1 MPSIFT
7 GLNISYTGLTA
18 SNAAL
23 NTTANNIANIE
34 TDGYSRQIVNQS
46 AATAMRAFASYG
58 CIGAGVDTLG
68 AERVRDIYYDE
79 KYWNNNSKLGEY
91 DKKQYYCLIIDNYL
105 NDQRG
110 TNEVKGFTTIFSEYQ
125 AAMESLSTH
134 TGETNYALDFIG
146 KAGNLC
152 EYFNILYN
160 NFQKMQSDVNDEIS
174 IKVDEINNVAKEIA
188 SLNKQINMIE
198 VNGTTVAN
206 ELRDKRDLL
215 MDQLSAVVD
224 VQFEEKPMLDDHGRE
239 TNMKEYTV
247 TIAGGKTL
255 VDGYEYRQL
264 ECVSRKPWQKV
275 NQNEVDGLYDVV
287 WKDTREDL
295 GLTAKN
301 IRGELKGLFEMR
313 DGNNN
318 EAFHGT
324 VSDVDRLNNT
334 VKIKVTDSYLKDISK
349 STLPLTD
356 GCITLGGDKYY
367 YDSFE
372 FEIDDQGEAYY
383 TFKMSD
389 DITRNPSKVPAAKT
403 GMSAKVGEQVDY
415 QGIPYYL
422 EQMNEWVRDYSYNF
436 NKIYGVENATD
447 YNGDTHEGA
456 IFFTGDNAVKG
467 GQFTLDVDLRA
478 KKYSSTDN
486 GYHLLTAGNFNVEK
500 SIQNDAST
508 LATHTGESEGPSKYD
523 IINNLKELAKNKDM
537 MSFRGCDA
545 QSFLICL
552 MGDSGLNARS
562 AGDFVE
568 IYENIQ
574 ESIEGNRISVSGVD
588 SDEEAAN
595 MVKFQN
601 AYNLASKMIS
611 VMNSCYDR
619 LINETGV

>member
-1 MPSIFT
+1 M
-7 GLNISYTGLTA
+7 
-18 SNAAL
+18 
-23 NTTANNIANIE
+23 
-34 TDGYSRQIVNQS
+34 
-46 AATAMRAFASYG
+46 
-58 CIGAGVDTLG
+58 
-68 AERVRDIYYDE
+68 
-79 KYWNNNSKLGEY
+79 
-91 DKKQYYCLIIDNYL
+91 
-105 NDQRG
+105 
-110 TNEVKGFTTIFSEYQ
+110 
-125 AAMESLSTH
+125 
-134 TGETNYALDFIG
+134 
-146 KAGNLC
+146 
-152 EYFNILYN
+152 
-160 NFQKMQSDVNDEIS
+160 
-174 IKVDEINNVAKEIA
+174 
-188 SLNKQINMIE
+188 
-198 VNGTTVAN
+198 
-206 ELRDKRDLL
+206 
-215 MDQLSAVVD
+215 
-224 VQFEEKPMLDDHGRE
+224 
-239 TNMKEYTV
+239 
-247 TIAGGKTL
+247 
-255 VDGYEYRQL
+255 
-264 ECVSRKPWQKV
+264 
-275 NQNEVDGLYDVV
+275 DGLYDVV

-389 DITRNPSKVPAAKT
+389 DITRNPSKVPTAKT